1 MNRKH
6 LLQYLFLCLFALFT
20 LPARANLPSDELQ
33 LQSMQV
39 NACRAL
45 GSLMLL
51 RGEGFQEV
59 HANQLKADLAALD
72 AAVKGYTKA
81 DDGLRKAYQ
90 ELLGQVRAGTTYG
103 PREEDLPWTY
113 SKDLSRALRD
123 FLGQVERFVPPPAK
137 PGELP
142 LWQLPAR
149 VEYLAVQY
157 LGRAYLGGLEIAR
170 EAPQSYLGQDES
182 VLLPLIDKDIG
193 RLPPGDAEKK
203 LHTRWN
209 YLGTALG
216 DMNSKSNALVSTS
229 GRPWA
234 PIIVERHARELTDQ
248 LMRLSQTQ

>member
-45 GSLMLL
+45 GSLLLL

-72 AAVKGYTKA
+72 AAVKGYAKA

-90 ELLGQVRAGTTYG
+90 ALQGQVRAGTTYG

-113 SKDLSRALRD
+113 LADLSRALRD
-123 FLGQVERFVPPPAK
+123 FLGQVERFVPPA
-137 PGELP
+137 GANELP
-142 LWQLPAR
+142 LWQLPVR
-149 VEYLAVQY
+149 VEYLTAQY
-157 LGRAYLGGLEIAR
+157 LARAYLGVLEIAR
-170 EAPQSYLGQDES
+170 EAPQTYIGQDEKT
-182 VLLPLIDKDIG
+182 LLPLIG
-193 RLPPGDAEKK
+193 NSLSRLPPGTASSK
-203 LHTRWN
+203 LQMRWN
-209 YLGTALG
+209 YLSTALG
-216 DMNSKSNALVSTS
+216 DMNSKSNALVSAS

-248 LMRLSQTQ
+248 LMRLSQAQ